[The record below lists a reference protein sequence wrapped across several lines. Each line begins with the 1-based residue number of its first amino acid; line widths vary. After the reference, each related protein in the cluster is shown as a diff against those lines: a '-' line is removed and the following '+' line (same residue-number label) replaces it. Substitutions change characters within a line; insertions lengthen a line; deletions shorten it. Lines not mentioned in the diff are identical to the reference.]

1 MAFSRATASQ
11 HAVSIITSAL
21 TNSCIKLVGAGGV
34 ANQADAGKRDAEYL
48 LALFTHLRDGMA
60 DEQRNTR

>member
-1 MAFSRATASQ
+1 
-11 HAVSIITSAL
+11 L